1 MKTDKFYEN
10 YFKQIISI
18 AEKLD
23 LKMIKKIINQL
34 KEIRNNNGRVY
45 FLGVGGSAAN
55 CSHAVSDFRKLC
67 AINAFAATDNISEL
81 TARINDDGWLSVFSN
96 WLNTSNLNSN
106 DGIFIFSVGGGDNK
120 RKVSQN
126 LIEAVNFAKSK
137 KSKIF
142 GIVGRNGG
150 FTKKNGDY
158 VLVIPN
164 TDDKL
169 VTPLSESFQ
178 SIVWHCIVSSPELKI
193 NKTKW

>member
-55 CSHAVSDFRKLC
+55 CSHAVNDFRKLC

-169 VTPLSESFQ
+169 VTPLSESYQ

>member
-1 MKTDKFYEN
+1 M
-10 YFKQIISI
+10 
-18 AEKLD
+18 
-23 LKMIKKIINQL
+23 
-34 KEIRNNNGRVY
+34 
-45 FLGVGGSAAN
+45 
-55 CSHAVSDFRKLC
+55 
-67 AINAFAATDNISEL
+67 
-81 TARINDDGWLSVFSN
+81 SVFSN

-106 DGIFIFSVGGGDNK
+106 DGIFILSVGGGDNK

-169 VTPLSESFQ
+169 VTPLSESYQ